1 MPRRVCYAHKRGEC
15 AHGDACKFIHSR
27 STGSSNSTGEV
38 SVPHAVKD
46 SSTKPPKKVSLGH
59 RRKCYNYMYTGECAR
74 GDQCQYLHD
83 VVMVQT
89 QPTHTRAYV
98 LMITGCGILS
108 PDNHSFEKLLMSGG
122 TGSGRDEMWHD
133 ISFTK
138 HNFKWGQDE
147 AAIEKIIA
155 NLRSGIYISTIICD
169 LSCMSNQNHVRI
181 FEERL
186 GPTLRAYVH
195 KGGCLAV
202 TSFELGMVID
212 SLNRICGSNY
222 ERGGFYSAPCAPSM
236 DNINA
241 FKSIYPDHEGIEYY
255 PKANFVRNVPLY
267 ERYISVSEPLEDYCE
282 QSDTLVAIH
291 KEGPNNGALA
301 VFGDVNFEPTT
312 CRLVHDFV
320 MHKGIDC
327 KPPPSF
333 NAQDEVELQGPPS
346 NSRLLNWIGKSTAPR
361 YHTDDKLERS
371 HIEYTTLKNNRRSA
385 PCKQFPRPTNISS
398 PIAGG
403 SPTVPLRS
411 SAVLLNPHIPES
423 FLPRICSYCRLP
435 GAKLKCTSCF
445 QYRFCSPRCIDLAA
459 SVHRIVCR
467 RNVEDLERNWRT
479 TPYDHRR
486 MLQEYPGY
494 FQAPITE
501 LLNRCRER
509 AERAFDAITAND
521 IHSLHEALQWIDVN
535 TTSDEAG
542 LAVEGGLPAMTTLL
556 AYASQQDGKVRL
568 MSSLLHFGAN
578 PNLLD
583 VSGKSVFTR
592 LREIYRLQVNFE

>member
-459 SVHRIVCR
+459 SVSTICY
-467 RNVEDLERNWRT
+467 RNE
-479 TPYDHRR
+479 
-486 MLQEYPGY
+486 
-494 FQAPITE
+494 
-501 LLNRCRER
+501 C
-509 AERAFDAITAND
+509 
-521 IHSLHEALQWIDVN
+521 
-535 TTSDEAG
+535 TSDCFECVSIDGA
-542 LAVEGGLPAMTTLL
+542 LNIYFVIACYLL
-556 AYASQQDGKVRL
+556 SDMIFNVGTSYCV
-568 MSSLLHFGAN
+568 
-578 PNLLD
+578 
-583 VSGKSVFTR
+583 
-592 LREIYRLQVNFE
+592 